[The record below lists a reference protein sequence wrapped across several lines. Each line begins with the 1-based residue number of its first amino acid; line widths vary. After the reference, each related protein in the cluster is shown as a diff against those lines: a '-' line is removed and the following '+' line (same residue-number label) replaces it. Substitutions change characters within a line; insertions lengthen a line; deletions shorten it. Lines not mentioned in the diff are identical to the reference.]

1 MAIDQPIDFSVPEST
16 VMLAVYLS
24 VPEAEN
30 SRRALNTANGLRRAK
45 QMGRYPNK
53 APVGYINLT
62 TMDGKKIVAP
72 KQPEAGIIRWVFHQ
86 LAKNIH
92 RVEAVRRMA
101 EDKGLICSRSYFSKL
116 IRNPA
121 YCGRIPVRLSSG
133 EQYMV
138 KGIHDSLISETL
150 FYEVQ
155 RIITTKRKTS
165 CKREELKAMF
175 FLTGFLTCPLCNRK
189 LCGSFSTG
197 STKKHPYYHCRGRCK
212 TRIKAPLLNESYQH
226 ELQRLMLSD
235 KAVDIFNCVLED
247 WNTNTQKAEY
257 LQERQQVVR
266 KLQEQ
271 ELTLS
276 QARKLFIAAV
286 LKLDDYSELKRE
298 YRINSKC
305 LKKELNDI
313 NEKLKS
319 IDKQRQQ
326 GDRPIVN
333 ILQGF
338 SGMDTTDKKHLVNL
352 IPPLRVNYKTGDMS
366 LDLNT
371 ALSKIL
377 LTKKHR
383 SRR

>member
-1 MAIDQPIDFSVPEST
+1 
-16 VMLAVYLS
+16 
-24 VPEAEN
+24 
-30 SRRALNTANGLRRAK
+30 
-45 QMGRYPNK
+45 
-53 APVGYINLT
+53 
-62 TMDGKKIVAP
+62 
-72 KQPEAGIIRWVFHQ
+72 
-86 LAKNIH
+86 
-92 RVEAVRRMA
+92 
-101 EDKGLICSRSYFSKL
+101 
-116 IRNPA
+116 
-121 YCGRIPVRLSSG
+121 
-133 EQYMV
+133 
-138 KGIHDSLISETL
+138 
-150 FYEVQ
+150 
-155 RIITTKRKTS
+155 RIITTKRKIS
-165 CKREELKAMF
+165 SKRDELKAMF
-175 FLTGFLTCPLCNRK
+175 FLTGFLICPLCNRK
-189 LCGSFSTG
+189 LCGSFSQG

-212 TRIKAPLLNESYQH
+212 TRIKAPLLNERYQQG
-226 ELQRLMLSD
+226 LQQLMLSN
-235 KAVDIFNCVLED
+235 KAVNIFNCVLED

-266 KLQEQ
+266 RLQEQ
-271 ELTLS
+271 QLTLS

-313 NEKLKS
+313 NEKLKN